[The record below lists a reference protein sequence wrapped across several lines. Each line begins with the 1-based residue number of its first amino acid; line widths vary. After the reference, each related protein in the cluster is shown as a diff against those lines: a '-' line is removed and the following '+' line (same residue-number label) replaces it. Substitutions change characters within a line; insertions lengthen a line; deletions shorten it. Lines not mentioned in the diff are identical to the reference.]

1 MRCIARKNLDYGWG
15 DLWAASRPWARPDPD
30 VAPPWDGQLPARPWL
45 LVNSGRA
52 AMLLALQ
59 ALALPPGS
67 RVGVPLYCCPTVFE
81 AITRAG
87 CQPEFI
93 DIDLACY
100 GVSAATLTAKAGE
113 LAALIVV
120 HMFGYPVDLR
130 TLGEVIRDLPL
141 IEDCAHAYG
150 SRYQGRPVGSEGTA
164 AIYSFGPAKW
174 PACGGGGALLGDVV
188 PAAEALLGQRLT
200 AQSWEHR
207 LAQGLRRWRR
217 SVRNRLPSEVRRRLR
232 QEQQR
237 GEPPTAWHV
246 PGQHPERSVPRAMEM
261 GERLV
266 LERKARLFPAQL
278 QRQQRYAQLA
288 SEILADADVALP
300 RYTEAA
306 EPNFY
311 VLPLRFAS
319 SEVLLQVRDALA
331 AEGVE
336 SHRYQR
342 GLSRIAARYYGYRGD
357 CPNSEQAEE
366 TVLWVPL
373 HYGLRETDVERIAQ
387 TVRRALRP

>member
-1 MRCIARKNLDYGWG
+1 MRGIARKNLDYGWG
-15 DLWAASRPWARPDPD
+15 DLWAASRPWAQLAPEA
-30 VAPPWDGQLPARPWL
+30 VPPWAGQLPARPWL

-81 AITRAG
+81 AITLAG

-93 DIDLACY
+93 DIDLASY
-100 GVSAATLTAKAGE
+100 GVSPTTVKTKAKD

-130 TLGEVIRDLPL
+130 TMGEITGDRPL

-174 PACGGGGALLGDVV
+174 PACGGGGALLGEVV
-188 PAAEALLGQRLT
+188 PVAERLLGQRLVP
-200 AQSWEHR
+200 QSWGRR

-217 SVRNRLPSEVRRRLR
+217 SVRNRLPSEVRRRLQ

-266 LERKARLFPAQL
+266 LERKARLFPEQL
-278 QRQQRYAQLA
+278 QRQQRYARLA

-300 RYTEAA
+300 GYTEEA

-319 SEVLLQVRDALA
+319 SEKLLQVYDALA

-336 SHRYQR
+336 THRYQR
-342 GLSRIAARYYGYRGD
+342 GISRIAARYYGYRGD
-357 CPNSEQAEE
+357 CPNSEEAEE

-387 TVRRALRP
+387 TVRKALRS

>member
-1 MRCIARKNLDYGWG
+1 MKYIARKNLDYGWG
-15 DLWAASRPWARPDPD
+15 DLWAAIRPWAHLDPEA
-30 VAPPWDGQLPARPWL
+30 VPPWQEQLPVRPWL
-45 LVNSGRA
+45 LVNTGRA

-81 AITRAG
+81 AITLAG
-87 CQPEFI
+87 HQPEFL
-93 DIDLACY
+93 DIDLAGY
-100 GVSAATLTAKAGE
+100 GVSLSSVEAKIRE

-130 TLGEVIRDLPL
+130 TLDVAVGDLPL

-150 SRYQGRPVGSEGTA
+150 SRYEGRPVGSQGKA

-188 PAAEALLGQRLT
+188 PAAERLLGQRLT
-200 AQSWEHR
+200 PQRWTPR
-207 LAQGLRRWRR
+207 LAQGLRQWRR
-217 SVRNRLPSEVRRRLR
+217 SVRNRLPSEVRRRLQ
-232 QEQQR
+232 QEHQR
-237 GEPPTAWHV
+237 AEPPTAWHV
-246 PGQHPERSVPRAMEM
+246 PGQHPERGLPRPMEM
-261 GERLV
+261 GQRLV
-266 LERKARLFPAQL
+266 LERKARLFPQQL
-278 QRQQRYAQLA
+278 QRQQRHARLA
-288 SEILADADVALP
+288 MDILADADLALP
-300 RYTEAA
+300 SYPEGA

-319 SEVLLQVRDALA
+319 SELLLRVRDALA
-331 AEGVE
+331 AAGVE
-336 SHRYQR
+336 THRYQR
-342 GLSRIAARYYGYRGD
+342 GISRIAARYYGYRGD

-373 HYGLRETDVERIAQ
+373 HYGLRETHVERIAQ
-387 TVRRALRP
+387 TVRKALRS